1 VHLVP
6 KRRKKLID
14 FLVLLH
20 RCRQGAVGRGKS
32 MDAREEGVGKR
43 MLEKK
48 DRLACMFSSW
58 LRAAVVTLCLASS
71 YSGAAAVAAAVRRR
85 QRVAGCAAGTVA
97 RCVVAVARRMRHGVA
112 RGGRSGGRDGGE

>member
-48 DRLACMFSSW
+48 DRLACLPPGCGLRWW
-58 LRAAVVTLCLASS
+58 LYAWPAPTPE
-71 YSGAAAVAAAVRRR
+71 
-85 QRVAGCAAGTVA
+85 QRP
-97 RCVVAVARRMRHGVA
+97 
-112 RGGRSGGRDGGE
+112 